1 MYTLDQPEP
10 SNPSTNSRIQRHM
23 YHPGVSFFEE
33 ISNVVKKQIMPTLKN
48 GDFSAFYNR
57 KKWTKTNIL
66 TIIAFLK
73 RKDNVLVRV
82 MDNNDKIIEEGI
94 VNYYTDTWYHV
105 IYVNETT
112 FSFEDET
119 QNYTYYYI
127 VKPKNIKIEPITFEQ
142 IKIKQFKKQCK
153 LFNIL
158 ITYEN
163 NKDVELIDNKYMYDI
178 NGDDDDID
186 KINVD
191 EIGLDVKF
199 YMLSDYSSSYPCIV
213 SGGKM
218 TRRRNKKITKKV
230 KNGVKS
236 INCNHPKCFSQKQY
250 CKYGKN
256 KF

>member
-1 MYTLDQPEP
+1 
-10 SNPSTNSRIQRHM
+10 M
-23 YHPGVSFFEE
+23 YHPAPSILNE
-33 ISNVVKKQIMPTLKN
+33 ISNVVKTQIMPTLKN

-57 KKWTKTNIL
+57 NKWTKTNIL
-66 TIIAFLK
+66 TIIEFLK

-94 VNYYTDTWYHV
+94 VNYYTDTWYNAIH
-105 IYVNETT
+105 VNETT
-112 FSFEDET
+112 FSFEDEI

-153 LFNIL
+153 MFNIL
-158 ITYEN
+158 ITYGN

-199 YMLSDYSSSYPCIV
+199 YMLSDSSSSYSCTV
-213 SGGKM
+213 SGGKI
-218 TRRRNKKITKKV
+218 TRRRKKITKKNRKY
-230 KNGVKS
+230 KN
-236 INCNHPKCFSQKQY
+236 INCNRPKCFSQK
-250 CKYGKN
+250 KM
-256 KF
+256 